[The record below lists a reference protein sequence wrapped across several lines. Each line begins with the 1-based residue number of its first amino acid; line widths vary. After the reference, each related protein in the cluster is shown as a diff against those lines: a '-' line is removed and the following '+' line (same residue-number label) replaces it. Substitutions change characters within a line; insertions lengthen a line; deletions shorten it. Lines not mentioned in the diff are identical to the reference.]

1 MPGRLHAG
9 HGCHQIGLAAQS
21 ARGRDMAWF
30 ARAQRPLGPAGSRAS
45 PWGCVLTP
53 GHASGAATS
62 PRAGGAG
69 WIWQARQLRPWIS
82 PAFHVVYSSSRPHSS
97 FISSV
102 EIGPWRETR
111 RRGEALAGGERMRAG
126 RASPRG
132 GGQLQAAVLAGSPRD
147 APRRDLPAPHL
158 AGGETEA
165 RPCKCGRLAG
175 ATAMNGHAL
184 PAGTPVHPR
193 GWHEFCEL
201 HAISTAKE
209 LARHYLCFAT
219 EHPHHDLLAAE
230 NFSVQFTDLFQQ
242 YFCHEV
248 KEGFAMNQLRIL
260 PAGPARDYRDTHR
273 RHMDVSLGTVAT
285 KAETEP
291 GARPEQPGRAPEA
304 APMGLRKSW
313 SSEELAGPARRP
325 FSLSQLRR
333 SWRSLFRRRSSDTLP
348 GDGDGEAAA
357 EVALKPGLGK
367 RILPWGLSR
376 EQPPEV
382 RKEGL
387 LKYGLLDET
396 SLDSGT
402 RWQRCRLVLRRAGTP
417 DGEEYV
423 LELFD
428 PPKGSKPKLHAACSA
443 IQEVR
448 RCTRLE
454 MPDNLHTFVLKVANA
469 TDVVFEA
476 GDEQQLSSWTA
487 EIRECAHRGSDM
499 GDPELLACRHPDPA
513 ATSPATNTDNLSQG
527 ATPGGPGEAAGP
539 KMEQFLSSCPWFHG
553 PISRVKA
560 AHLVQLGGLEGHGV
574 FLVRQSETRRGEYVL
589 TFNFQGRA
597 KQRSRWKG
605 NRSVLLPAAPAA
617 GADGAGPVPRPA
629 PPLLLH
635 CGDAAPLPS
644 LPHPAGVRHSLR
656 RPSVQLR
663 RCPAPATS
671 SRLRQHRPP
680 LPARS
685 QLEPR
690 IQPRPRRLL
699 LPPRPRRDPPG
710 PPAGADLPPGAAAG
724 RAGAEPAPQRG
735 SHGPRPPAPRFGLR
749 GGGTGPGPRP
759 RHRQPVH
766 AALTGAGMHFR
777 VEKS

>member
-1 MPGRLHAG
+1 
-9 HGCHQIGLAAQS
+9 
-21 ARGRDMAWF
+21 
-30 ARAQRPLGPAGSRAS
+30 
-45 PWGCVLTP
+45 
-53 GHASGAATS
+53 
-62 PRAGGAG
+62 
-69 WIWQARQLRPWIS
+69 
-82 PAFHVVYSSSRPHSS
+82 
-97 FISSV
+97 
-102 EIGPWRETR
+102 
-111 RRGEALAGGERMRAG
+111 
-126 RASPRG
+126 
-132 GGQLQAAVLAGSPRD
+132 
-147 APRRDLPAPHL
+147 
-158 AGGETEA
+158 
-165 RPCKCGRLAG
+165 GRLAG
-175 ATAMNGHAL
+175 ATAMNGHTL
-184 PAGTPVHPR
+184 PASTPVHPR

-209 LARHYLCFAT
+209 LARHYLRFAT

-260 PAGPARDYRDTHR
+260 PAGPARDYRETHR
-273 RHMDVSLGTVAT
+273 RHMDASLGTVVT
-285 KAETEP
+285 KTEAEP
-291 GARPEQPGRAPEA
+291 VARPVQPSRASEA
-304 APMGLRKSW
+304 APMGLHKSW

-333 SWRSLFRRRSSDTLP
+333 SWRSLFRRRSSDALP

-357 EVALKPGLGK
+357 AEVTLKPGLSK

-417 DGEEYV
+417 DSEEYV

-454 MPDNLHTFVLKVANA
+454 MPDNIHTFVLKVTNA
-469 TDVVFEA
+469 TDVLFEA
-476 GDEQQLSSWTA
+476 GDEQQLSSWTS
-487 EIRECAHRGSDM
+487 EIRECARRGSDM

-513 ATSPATNTDNLSQG
+513 AASPTTNTDTLNQG
-527 ATPGGPGEAAGP
+527 ATSGGPGEAAGP

-597 KQRSRWKG
+597 KHLRLALTERGQCRVQHLRFSSIVEMLHHFHRYPIPLECG
-605 NRSVLLPAAPAA
+605 TACDVRLSSYVVVLPQPQTP
-617 GADGAGPVPRPA
+617 GSSSTV
-629 PPLLLH
+629 
-635 CGDAAPLPS
+635 PLPLRVPSWSPEFS
-644 LPHPAGVRHSLR
+644 LAPVGFS
-656 RPSVQLR
+656 
-663 RCPAPATS
+663 CPRGSDET
-671 SRLRQHRPP
+671 
-680 LPARS
+680 
-685 QLEPR
+685 
-690 IQPRPRRLL
+690 
-699 LPPRPRRDPPG
+699 PPG
-710 PPAGADLPPGAAAG
+710 PSSEQIFHLVPPPAELAQSLRPSGVATT
-724 RAGAEPAPQRG
+724 
-735 SHGPRPPAPRFGLR
+735 HGPRHRDSDYEVEAPGR
-749 GGGTGPGPRP
+749 GHVRAIDNQYTP
-759 RHRQPVH
+759 
-766 AALTGAGMHFR
+766 L
-777 VEKS
+777 

>member
-1 MPGRLHAG
+1 
-9 HGCHQIGLAAQS
+9 
-21 ARGRDMAWF
+21 
-30 ARAQRPLGPAGSRAS
+30 
-45 PWGCVLTP
+45 
-53 GHASGAATS
+53 
-62 PRAGGAG
+62 
-69 WIWQARQLRPWIS
+69 
-82 PAFHVVYSSSRPHSS
+82 
-97 FISSV
+97 
-102 EIGPWRETR
+102 
-111 RRGEALAGGERMRAG
+111 
-126 RASPRG
+126 
-132 GGQLQAAVLAGSPRD
+132 
-147 APRRDLPAPHL
+147 
-158 AGGETEA
+158 
-165 RPCKCGRLAG
+165 
-175 ATAMNGHAL
+175 MNGHTL

-209 LARHYLCFAT
+209 LARHYLRFAT

-248 KEGFAMNQLRIL
+248 KEGFAMNQLCIL

-357 EVALKPGLGK
+357 EVTLKPGLGK

-487 EIRECAHRGSDM
+487 EIRECAHRGSDI

-513 ATSPATNTDNLSQG
+513 ATSPATNTDPLSQG

-605 NRSVLLPAAPAA
+605 NRSVLLPQHLRLALTERGQCRVQHLRFSSIVEMLHHFHRYPIPLECGTACDVRLSSYVVVLPQPQAPSSGSTVPLSLRVPSWSPEFSLAPA
-617 GADGAGPVPRPA
+617 GFSCPRGPNE
-629 PPLLLH
+629 
-635 CGDAAPLPS
+635 
-644 LPHPAGVRHSLR
+644 
-656 RPSVQLR
+656 
-663 RCPAPATS
+663 T
-671 SRLRQHRPP
+671 
-680 LPARS
+680 
-685 QLEPR
+685 
-690 IQPRPRRLL
+690 
-699 LPPRPRRDPPG
+699 PPG
-710 PPAGADLPPGAAAG
+710 PPPEQIFHLVPPPAELAQSLRPSGAAMA
-724 RAGAEPAPQRG
+724 
-735 SHGPRPPAPRFGLR
+735 
-749 GGGTGPGPRP
+749 PGPR
-759 RHRQPVH
+759 HRDSDYE
-766 AALTGAGMHFR
+766 
-777 VEKS
+777 VEAPGRGHVRAIDNQYTPL

>member
-1 MPGRLHAG
+1 MGLPRL
-9 HGCHQIGLAAQS
+9 ILA
-21 ARGRDMAWF
+21 
-30 ARAQRPLGPAGSRAS
+30 L
-45 PWGCVLTP
+45 
-53 GHASGAATS
+53 
-62 PRAGGAG
+62 
-69 WIWQARQLRPWIS
+69 
-82 PAFHVVYSSSRPHSS
+82 
-97 FISSV
+97 
-102 EIGPWRETR
+102 R
-111 RRGEALAGGERMRAG
+111 RRQDKSQR
-126 RASPRG
+126 RG
-132 GGQLQAAVLAGSPRD
+132 
-147 APRRDLPAPHL
+147 HL
-158 AGGETEA
+158 I
-165 RPCKCGRLAG
+165 G

-184 PAGTPVHPR
+184 PAGMPAHPR

-209 LARHYLCFAT
+209 LAQHYLRFAT

-260 PAGPARDYRDTHR
+260 PAGPVRDYRETHR
-273 RHMDVSLGTVAT
+273 RHTDASLGTVAA
-285 KAETEP
+285 KAEGELGT
-291 GARPEQPGRAPEA
+291 RPEQPGRAPETT
-304 APMGLRKSW
+304 PMGLRKSW

-333 SWRSLFRRRSSDTLP
+333 SWRSLFRRRSSDVLP

-357 EVALKPGLGK
+357 EVAFKPGLGK

-443 IQEVR
+443 VQEVR

-454 MPDNLHTFVLKVANA
+454 MPDNLHTFVLKLTNA
-469 TDVVFEA
+469 TDVLFEV

-487 EIRECAHRGSDM
+487 EIWECAHRGSDM

-513 ATSPATNTDNLSQG
+513 AASPTTSTDSQG

-560 AHLVQLGGLEGHGV
+560 AQLVQLGGLEGHGV

-597 KQRSRWKG
+597 KHLRLALTERGQCRVQHLRFSSIVEMLHHFHRYPIPLECG
-605 NRSVLLPAAPAA
+605 TACDVRLSSYVVVLPQPQAPGSGSTVPLPL
-617 GADGAGPVPRPA
+617 PVPSWNPEFSLA
-629 PPLLLH
+629 PT
-635 CGDAAPLPS
+635 GS
-644 LPHPAGVRHSLR
+644 S
-656 RPSVQLR
+656 
-663 RCPAPATS
+663 CPRGPDES
-671 SRLRQHRPP
+671 
-680 LPARS
+680 
-685 QLEPR
+685 
-690 IQPRPRRLL
+690 
-699 LPPRPRRDPPG
+699 PPG
-710 PPAGADLPPGAAAG
+710 PPPEQIFHLVP
-724 RAGAEPAPQRG
+724 
-735 SHGPRPPAPRFGLR
+735 PPAELVQSLR
-749 GGGTGPGPRP
+749 PSGPALAPGPW
-759 RHRQPVH
+759 HRDSDYEAEAPGRGHIRAIDNQYTP
-766 AALTGAGMHFR
+766 L
-777 VEKS
+777 